1 MRLCDVYEIPLAT
14 NKKTAALIVG
24 LEENHVRK
32 YHKFYYQKQNIAI
45 LGFNFRSYIS
55 TIVIFKKVPIIET
68 LIILLSI
75 GLFFFTKYLTRELII
90 TLLGINLIVWT
101 VAELIFACLLLY
113 VIILIRALKYK
124 NKMKFYQLTPSNI
137 ESNIYAYFDKRS
149 KLLMFTDQFYD
160 ILPKDYQNKKRW
172 HRLVK
177 NIICDGEK
185 MSYKKFMNHL
195 REFGE
200 KTFNIEIVFSD
211 FASVKEEVV
220 KSMITENGKLRG
232 YLLYNQKLTP
242 SQLYKDTV

>member
-1 MRLCDVYEIPLAT
+1 M
-14 NKKTAALIVG
+14 
-24 LEENHVRK
+24 LEKIIN
-32 YHKFYYQKQNIAI
+32 FIIQKQNDIAI
-45 LGFNFRSYIS
+45 LGFTILGLLYIS

-149 KLLMFTDQFYD
+149 KLLMFTDQFYE

-185 MSYKKFMNHL
+185 MSYKKFMKPFA
-195 REFGE
+195 RVGE
-200 KTFNIEIVFSD
+200 KTFNIKIVFSD
-211 FASVKEEVV
+211 FAF
-220 KSMITENGKLRG
+220 GKRRS
-232 YLLYNQKLTP
+232 K
-242 SQLYKDTV
+242 

>member
-1 MRLCDVYEIPLAT
+1 M
-14 NKKTAALIVG
+14 
-24 LEENHVRK
+24 LEKIIN
-32 YHKFYYQKQNIAI
+32 FIIQKQNDIAI
-45 LGFNFRSYIS
+45 LGFTILGLLYIS

-149 KLLMFTDQFYD
+149 KLLMFTDQFYE

-185 MSYKKFMNHL
+185 MSYKKFMNNL

-220 KSMITENGKLRG
+220 KSMITEN
-232 YLLYNQKLTP
+232 
-242 SQLYKDTV
+242 